1 MNSLKKYLINNKLF
15 TKNELKTLEPSQNN
29 LCKLCN
35 NNNTGSIVK
44 LNECLNNQEICLN
57 CFDDFHDNYHKNKKE
72 LFICLCCNKEIY
84 TYDII

>member
-1 MNSLKKYLINNKLF
+1 MNSFKKYLINNKLF
-15 TKNELKTLEPSQNN
+15 TENELKTLEPSQNN

-35 NNNTGSIVK
+35 YKTGSLVK

-57 CFDDFHDNYHKNKKE
+57 CFDDFHDNYHENKKE

>member
-1 MNSLKKYLINNKLF
+1 MNSFKKYLINNKLF
-15 TKNELKTLEPSQNN
+15 TENELKTLEPSQNN

-35 NNNTGSIVK
+35 YKTGSLVK

-57 CFDDFHDNYHKNKKE
+57 CFDNFHDNYHENKKE